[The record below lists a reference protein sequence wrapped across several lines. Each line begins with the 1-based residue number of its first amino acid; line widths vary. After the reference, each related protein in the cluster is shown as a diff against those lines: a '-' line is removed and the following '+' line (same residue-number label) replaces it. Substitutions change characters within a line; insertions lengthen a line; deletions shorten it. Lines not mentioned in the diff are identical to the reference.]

1 MSYHTTK
8 ISADDVYTWGY
19 IFSLRGRTHAAEK
32 RSHRFSVK
40 SLKNVSDWVGADYY
54 VDQYPVAPPHPDLT
68 STSTQTERKG
78 YAYVN

>member
-8 ISADDVYTWGY
+8 KSADDVYTWGY
-19 IFSLRGRTHAAEK
+19 VFNRYGKTNTAYQK
-32 RSHRFSVK
+32 KHRFSVK
-40 SLKNVSDWVGADYY
+40 SLKNVSVWVGADYY
-54 VDQYPVAPPHPDLT
+54 VDRSPVAPPHPYLT

>member
-1 MSYHTTK
+1 MTYQTTK
-8 ISADDVYTWGY
+8 ISAGAVYTWGY
-19 IFSLRGRTHAAEK
+19 VISPDGKTHTANK
-32 RSHRFSVK
+32 NKHRFSVK

-54 VDQYPVAPPHPDLT
+54 VDQSPVAPPHPYLT